1 MSPVTKL
8 SVANLNSNNSA
19 DNWKWAKMTM
29 TVKNY
34 FLWRIIEIQ
43 LEPLSVI
50 LTAARAFE
58 EHVYFYSD
66 VYFRNTRD
74 IHPKTFVWSR
84 FCWDISFNSAS
95 KYYPGPWRVARCW
108 YYIPVWRHVT
118 GSTNTRAV
126 SHFIKLNGP
135 NGFYFNHNSDNE
147 PNIASCN
154 NKR

>member
-1 MSPVTKL
+1 
-8 SVANLNSNNSA
+8 
-19 DNWKWAKMTM
+19 MTM

-74 IHPKTFVWSR
+74 IHR
-84 FCWDISFNSAS
+84 Q
-95 KYYPGPWRVARCW
+95 
-108 YYIPVWRHVT
+108 
-118 GSTNTRAV
+118 
-126 SHFIKLNGP
+126 
-135 NGFYFNHNSDNE
+135 
-147 PNIASCN
+147 
-154 NKR
+154 